1 MVEAGRCLQVLRSQQ
16 HDFLNHLQVLSGLA
30 QLGRTEELRAYITE
44 VVREIGAVRRVTHLR
59 MPALA
64 LALLALRAE
73 AALRE
78 VTVEVDVATDL
89 ARCRVPEG
97 VLVQLADGLL
107 KVAGLTR
114 LDLTFAET
122 ASGYRWEVRCE
133 GPGDEELG
141 KMALGAQELLR
152 PWGASAFL
160 RGRGIMEIRL

>member
-30 QLGRTEELRAYITE
+30 QLGRTEELRAYIAE
-44 VVREIGAVRRVTHLR
+44 VVREIGAVRRVTHLKL
-59 MPALA
+59 PALA

-78 VTVEVDVATDL
+78 VTVEWDVATDL

-97 VLVQLADGLL
+97 VLVRLADGLL
-107 KVAGLTR
+107 RVAGLTR
-114 LDLTFAET
+114 LDLRFDET
-122 ASGYRWEVRCE
+122 AAGYRWEVRCE
-133 GPGDEELG
+133 GPGAEELG
-141 KMALGAQELLR
+141 KIALGAQELLR

-160 RGRGIMEIRL
+160 RGPGVMEIRL